1 MEFYKVIADID
12 ELKWF
17 YDHVLYKPQ
26 IGESLMACLSC
37 RNKRLSDKER
47 LDLKISKAEMF
58 HTEISKPHH
67 DQPYHWEN
75 FLAFISK
82 FETNKLAYVTKS
94 DMPYPDHSIVL
105 YLYLNPCS
113 EAKCVQDTLQR
124 ISAINADMIGAAIN
138 HSKDGV
144 ADSIWK
150 MGTIANHIKS
160 CHAQNPS
167 QKIWLDFDIDMEK
180 YDDKAKDII
189 HSITEKFFGEKSFVM
204 IKTSGGVHVM
214 VRKEKLNFNP
224 NSYLEELRTSL
235 VSYNIKEVEKNDN
248 CMCALPGT
256 YQYGNPVFVLNK
268 DDFSK

>member
-1 MEFYKVIADID
+1 MEFYKVIADVN

-37 RNKRLSDKER
+37 RNKRLSENEKAV
-47 LDLKISKAEMF
+47 LKISKAEMF

-75 FLAFISK
+75 FLAFIAK

-167 QKIWLDFDIDMEK
+167 KKIWLDFDVDMENFDDEAKKLVHEITVK
-180 YDDKAKDII
+180 Y
-189 HSITEKFFGEKSFVM
+189 FGEKSFFMV
-204 IKTSGGVHVM
+204 KTSGGVHIIVN
-214 VRKEKLNFNP
+214 KDKLNFNP
-224 NSYLEELRTSL
+224 STYTNDLKKALESYK
-235 VSYNIKEVEKNDN
+235 IKEIEKNDN

-256 YQYGNPVFVLNK
+256 FQYGKPVVIINK
-268 DDFSK
+268 EDYE